1 MPVFD
6 LAVSGRVV
14 GVLLLIICL
23 VGVRVCDIPEN
34 LVLREEE
41 KVIGRRRYRPGARA
55 VARVARV
62 VRVLRN
68 ALERV
73 TEVGGDSPHN
83 AARRARLA
91 RAANIV
97 SHVRVFPAAAV
108 RVTRIHSERR
118 RGAGRVIGAVGKANV
133 CPAGDGRLCKL
144 KMNQIISF

>member
-1 MPVFD
+1 M
-6 LAVSGRVV
+6 
-14 GVLLLIICL
+14 IIRL
-23 VGVRVCDIPEN
+23 VGVGVCDIPEN
-34 LVLREEE
+34 LILREKE
-41 KVIGRRRYRPGARA
+41 KVIRGRGDGVRGRA
-55 VARVARV
+55 LARV

-73 TEVGGDSPHN
+73 TKVGGDSPHN

-133 CPAGDGRLCKL
+133 RPAGEGRLRKL
-144 KMNQIISF
+144 KMNQIISFQLSIMINANDIGVSLVII